1 MEPEAI
7 SSESCNFIAGS
18 INLDDMLVPDLA
30 KEIEQKLDTNSSS
43 PRTQI
48 DLYPSST
55 RIGTLCAQPTFG
67 LHNSSSAYQ

>member
-30 KEIEQKLDTNSSS
+30 KEIE
-43 PRTQI
+43 
-48 DLYPSST
+48 
-55 RIGTLCAQPTFG
+55 
-67 LHNSSSAYQ
+67 